1 MFRFPFSICCPFSA
15 AAAAAAA
22 DYLALSGAAAAAVE
36 KSSAQQQSWRGF
48 GMKRNAN
55 EKYSGRQGDDAAMG
69 EERGKRKR
77 GGGKRKGGGGKRA
90 KNADLAAGAVENL
103 SHCRLVRAQVFPNH

>member
-1 MFRFPFSICCPFSA
+1 MFRFPFSICCPFS
-15 AAAAAAA
+15 AAAAA

-77 GGGKRKGGGGKRA
+77 GGGSEREEGGSGRKMQIWQLVPWKTSRT
-90 KNADLAAGAVENL
+90 AD
-103 SHCRLVRAQVFPNH
+103 

>member
-1 MFRFPFSICCPFSA
+1 MLGFPFSICCPFS
-15 AAAAAAA
+15 AAAAA

-55 EKYSGRQGDDAAMG
+55 EKYSGRQGDAADDVRAAEGMA
-69 EERGKRKR
+69 R
-77 GGGKRKGGGGKRA
+77 GGEGSSAEK
-90 KNADLAAGAVENL
+90 
-103 SHCRLVRAQVFPNH
+103 CRSGSWSPSVSLLQICSRSSFFPTID

>member
-1 MFRFPFSICCPFSA
+1 MFRFPFSICCPFS
-15 AAAAAAA
+15 AAAAA

-90 KNADLAAGAVENL
+90 KNADLAAGA
-103 SHCRLVRAQVFPNH
+103 SWKTSRTAD

>member
-1 MFRFPFSICCPFSA
+1 MFRFPFSICCPFS

-55 EKYSGRQGDDAAMG
+55 EKYSGRQGDAADNVRAAEGMA
-69 EERGKRKR
+69 R
-77 GGGKRKGGGGKRA
+77 GGGGQ
-90 KNADLAAGAVENL
+90 L
-103 SHCRLVRAQVFPNH
+103 S

>member
-1 MFRFPFSICCPFSA
+1 M
-15 AAAAAAA
+15 
-22 DYLALSGAAAAAVE
+22 E

-77 GGGKRKGGGGKRA
+77 GGGEAKGRRGE
-90 KNADLAAGAVENL
+90 AGEKCRFGSWCLVENL

>member
-1 MFRFPFSICCPFSA
+1 MFRFPFSICCPFS

-69 EERGKRKR
+69 EERGKRK
-77 GGGKRKGGGGKRA
+77 GGGGKRA
-90 KNADLAAGAVENL
+90 KNADLAAGA
-103 SHCRLVRAQVFPNH
+103 SWKTSRTAD